1 MKEKLINMLAEF
13 RGVPKSEIK
22 TDVPFTELDIDS
34 IDVAEMIMQLEEEL
48 NVTFEISKKYDTI
61 DKLAEYIESVIK

>member
-1 MKEKLINMLAEF
+1 MKERLINMLAEF

-22 TDVPFTELDIDS
+22 TDAPFTELDIDS

-48 NVTFEISKKYDTI
+48 NVTLEISKKYDTI